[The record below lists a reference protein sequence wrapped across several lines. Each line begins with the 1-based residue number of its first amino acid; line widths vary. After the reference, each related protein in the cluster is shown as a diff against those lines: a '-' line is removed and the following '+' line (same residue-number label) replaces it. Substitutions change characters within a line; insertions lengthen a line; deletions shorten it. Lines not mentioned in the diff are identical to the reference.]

1 MIEWGQK
8 SKPKNILK
16 ASYNPHRPPP
26 PKSLNEKITPKN
38 SHVEFPSLRWNNNC
52 QHCCANHVAC
62 CCVLVAV
69 VCKRCNNSQQHAA
82 TCNRVSKRTQHVTSC
97 KTLGVVSTWWSAM
110 LRPFALCTGLSKWQ
124 AINSLPE
131 SRGVR
136 TSSRK
141 RNTCGSILVSEP
153 LYSLLGWS
161 LTGSSNQYLCAIIG
175 DETKSWGQVHI
186 QGYTIQWFKKITWA
200 RPKVNWFIVQ

>member
-8 SKPKNILK
+8 SKPNNILK

-26 PKSLNEKITPKN
+26 PKSLDEKITPKN
-38 SHVEFPSLRWNNNC
+38 SHAEFPSLRWNNNS
-52 QHCCANHVAC
+52 QHCCANHVAH

-124 AINSLPE
+124 AINSLAE

-141 RNTCGSILVSEP
+141 KNTCGSILVSEHLIFTFGEVAYGKFESVLVCDYRRRNEERKP
-153 LYSLLGWS
+153 STYSRIYNS
-161 LTGSSNQYLCAIIG
+161 M
-175 DETKSWGQVHI
+175 I
-186 QGYTIQWFKKITWA
+186 QEDYMS
-200 RPKVNWFIVQ
+200 